1 MEPSVTS
8 PIWYFGYGSN
18 MKASVMQGRGI
29 KPLEVRWARVHGY
42 VLTFDVFGLPYSE
55 PSMASIAP
63 YTMTGETQHVPDVCG
78 VAYLLSSEDF
88 KRLVGTEG
96 GGVAYDE
103 IEVEGVSWRAQVA
116 EEIRMHTL
124 VAKFP
129 WRPNACPS
137 KRYLVFCRAIV
148 SVEAFH

>member
-1 MEPSVTS
+1 MEPSITT

-29 KPLEVRWARVHGY
+29 TPLEVRWARVHGY

-63 YTMTGETQHVPDVCG
+63 YTMKGEKQLVPDVCG
-78 VAYLLSSEDF
+78 VAYRLSSEDF

-103 IEVEGVSWRAQVA
+103 IEVEGVSWRAEVA

-137 KRYLVFCRAIV
+137 KRYLVFCREV
-148 SVEAFH
+148 MSVQAFH

>member
-1 MEPSVTS
+1 V
-8 PIWYFGYGSN
+8 WYFGYGSN
-18 MKASVMQGRGI
+18 MKPSVMQGRGI
-29 KPLEVRWARVHGY
+29 TPLEVRWARVHGY
-42 VLTFDVFGLPYSE
+42 ILTFDVFGLPYSE

-63 YTMTGETQHVPDVCG
+63 YTVTGEKQYVPDVCG

-88 KRLVGTEG
+88 KRLVSTEG

-103 IEVEGVSWRAQVA
+103 IEVEGVSAT

-137 KRYLVFCRAIV
+137 KRYL
-148 SVEAFH
+148 

>member
-1 MEPSVTS
+1 MEPSVTT
-8 PIWYFGYGSN
+8 PIWHFGYGSN

-29 KPLEVRWARVHGY
+29 TPLEVRWARVHGY

-63 YTMTGETQHVPDVCG
+63 YTKTGEKQYVPDVCG
-78 VAYLLSSEDF
+78 VAYLLSSEDL

-103 IEVEGVSWRAQVA
+103 IEVEGISWRAEVA

-137 KRYLVFCRAIV
+137 KRYLVFCCANMNV
-148 SVEAFH
+148 QGFH